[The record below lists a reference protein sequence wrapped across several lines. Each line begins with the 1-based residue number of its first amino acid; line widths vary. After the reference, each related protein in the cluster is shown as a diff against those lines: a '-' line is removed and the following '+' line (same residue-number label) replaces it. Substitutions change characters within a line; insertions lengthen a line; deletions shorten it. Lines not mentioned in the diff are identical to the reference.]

1 MKGPTGSQGLGP
13 LVPLNFMPLV
23 LGAKSASPNTW
34 SCTHDLRPSRGWV
47 LVGTV
52 GTDEPFA
59 GHKESLAFH
68 SKDHPPNQILQVWGV
83 SSSPD
88 QGQNIWQGLKSTA
101 GERDLPTL
109 MWETLS
115 GSSLVLLWVRHP
127 HRLCAPVGPPWA
139 SLSYCS
145 LKCGC
150 WACGP
155 KHLADLAGCWAAPQ
169 DCHPP
174 AHHGPSRTSCS
185 GVRGAEMG
193 RKQSP

>member
-1 MKGPTGSQGLGP
+1 MT
-13 LVPLNFMPLV
+13 F
-23 LGAKSASPNTW
+23 
-34 SCTHDLRPSRGWV
+34 CPSRGWV

-68 SKDHPPNQILQVWGV
+68 SKDHPNRILQVWGV

-88 QGQNIWQGLKSTA
+88 PGPEHLAGFKKSTA
-101 GERDLPTL
+101 GERTLPTL
-109 MWETLS
+109 MWETPS
-115 GSSLVLLWVRHP
+115 GLAWCCSGLVIPTGSV
-127 HRLCAPVGPPWA
+127 APSRASWA

-169 DCHPP
+169 DCHLRPTTALP
-174 AHHGPSRTSCS
+174 GQAAL
-185 GVRGAEMG
+185 V
-193 RKQSP
+193 